1 MTPADF
7 DQEKNFAACYE
18 NLREVMQLDYFLAL
32 NVFKCLHEYLSEGLN
47 SKVEIDSAVELPAN
61 ANFGASIKIDG
72 EISFVVALLAEKRIF
87 HEIAES
93 YEKFELDSL
102 DEDFDAVSELLNVA
116 TGHVIV
122 KIAAALGIEEELEP
136 PRFGETEKF
145 FGVIKLLVNVGTF
158 YLYIG
163 REEIFPAQ

>member
-1 MTPADF
+1 MTPAQF

-18 NLREVMQLDYFLAL
+18 NLRNVMKLDYSIAL
-32 NVFKCLHEYLSEGLN
+32 NVFKCMHEYLSEGLN
-47 SKVEIDSAVELPAN
+47 SAVEIDSAVTLPTN
-61 ANFGASIKIDG
+61 ANFGASVKIDG
-72 EISFVVALLAEKRIF
+72 AISFVVGVLAEKRIF

-93 YEKFELDSL
+93 YEHFALDSI

-122 KIAAALGIEEELEP
+122 RIAAALDIEEELEP
-136 PRFGETEKF
+136 PRFGETEKL
-145 FGVIKLLVNVGTF
+145 FGVIKLLVNIGTF

-163 REEIFPAQ
+163 REEIFPVQ